1 MTNSN
6 NQESSETSSAR
17 TQALQAQKIDAS
29 RNKKNKGYLRETA
42 EVLILAV
49 AIAAGIRTFVAESR
63 FIPTGSMIPTLKID
77 DRLMVEKIT
86 YLFHS
91 PERQDIVVFRPTDRL
106 VAQGSRQDLIKRII
120 GVPGDK
126 VEIKAGKVLVN
137 DQPLAE
143 GYIMEPINRDFS
155 AIVVPPNQYF
165 MMGDNRNNSYDSRF
179 WGFVPRDHIIGKA
192 AFRTFPFN
200 CLGDIKDCS
209 AH

>member
-6 NQESSETSSAR
+6 DRESSETVAAGTEVSPSQEVDAR
-17 TQALQAQKIDAS
+17 
-29 RNKKNKGYLRETA
+29 RKNKARGYLRETA
-42 EVLILAV
+42 EVLIIAI

-91 PERQDIVVFRPTDRL
+91 PERQDVVVFRPTDKL
-106 VAQGSRQDLIKRII
+106 VAQGSHQDLIKRII

-126 VEIKAGKVLVN
+126 VEIRAGKVLVN
-137 DQPLAE
+137 DQPLGE
-143 GYIMEPINRDFS
+143 NYILEPIRRDFP

-165 MMGDNRNNSYDSRF
+165 MMGDNRNNSFDSRF

-200 CLGDIKDCS
+200 CLGEIKACPPR
-209 AH
+209 

>member
-1 MTNSN
+1 MANSN
-6 NQESSETSSAR
+6 DRESSETRSAG
-17 TQALQAQKIDAS
+17 TEVLQSQKVDAS
-29 RNKKNKGYLRETA
+29 RKNKTKGYLRETA
-42 EVLILAV
+42 EVLIIAI

-91 PERQDIVVFRPTDRL
+91 PERQDVVVFRPIDSL

-143 GYIMEPINRDFS
+143 NYILQPIQRDFP
-155 AIVVPPNQYF
+155 AIMVPPNQYS
-165 MMGDNRNNSYDSRF
+165 NSKFKRQYK
-179 WGFVPRDHIIGKA
+179 IQI
-192 AFRTFPFN
+192 
-200 CLGDIKDCS
+200 
-209 AH
+209 

>member
-1 MTNSN
+1 MSNSN
-6 NQESSETSSAR
+6 DRESSQTVAAG
-17 TQALQAQKIDAS
+17 TKALQTQKADAS
-29 RNKKNKGYLRETA
+29 RNKQSKSYLRETA
-42 EVLILAV
+42 EVLILAI

-91 PERQDIVVFRPTDRL
+91 PERQDIVVFRPTDKL
-106 VAQGSRQDLIKRII
+106 VAQGSHQDLIKRII

-126 VEIKAGKVLVN
+126 VEIRAGKVFVN
-137 DQPLAE
+137 DQPLGE
-143 GYIMEPINRDFS
+143 NYILEPSRRDFP
-155 AIVVPPNQYF
+155 AIVVPTDQYF

-200 CLGDIKDCS
+200 CLGEIKACS
-209 AH
+209 PQ

>member
-1 MTNSN
+1 MTNSK

-17 TQALQAQKIDAS
+17 TQALQ
-29 RNKKNKGYLRETA
+29 NKRNKGYLRETA
-42 EVLILAV
+42 EVLILAI
-49 AIAAGIRTFVAESR
+49 AIAAGIRTFIAESR

-86 YLFHS
+86 YLFHP
-91 PERQDIVVFRPTDRL
+91 PERQDIVVFRPPAKL
-106 VAQGSRQDLIKRII
+106 LAQGSDKDLIKRVI
-120 GVPGDK
+120 GLPGDK

-143 GYIMEPINRDFS
+143 NYINEPMNRDFL
-155 AIVVPPNQYF
+155 AITVPPNQYF

-192 AFRTFPFN
+192 AFRTFPLN
-200 CLGDIKDCS
+200 CLGEIKNCS
-209 AH
+209 AR